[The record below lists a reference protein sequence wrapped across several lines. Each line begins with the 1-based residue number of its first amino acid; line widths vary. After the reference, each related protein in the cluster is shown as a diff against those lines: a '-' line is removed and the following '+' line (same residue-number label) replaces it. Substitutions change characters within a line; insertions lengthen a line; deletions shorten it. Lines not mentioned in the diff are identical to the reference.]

1 MMFDNSASPIRLR
14 QENDMQ
20 GLKGRLH
27 RHLIDAIDEDRADID
42 AWSADELRRYLETRI
57 ARFISENKIAVNR
70 NETQDLVASMVDELS
85 GLGPIQPL
93 VDDDDVNDILV
104 NGRDRVFVERKG
116 KLELTDI
123 RFNDDRHVQRIIQR
137 IIAPLG
143 RRIDESCPMVDA
155 RLQDGSRV
163 NAVIPPVALD
173 GPALS
178 IRKFRKEPL
187 RAGDLIAYGTFD
199 DQMLRMLTA
208 AVQARC
214 NIIVSGGTGAG
225 KTTLLNVLSQ
235 HIPEGE
241 RLVTI
246 EDAAE
251 LSLGHPHVVRLE
263 TRPPN
268 LEGTGEVAARDLVK
282 NALRM
287 RPSRI
292 IVGEVRGEEVIDML
306 QAMNTGHEGSMT
318 TIHANSARDA
328 LTRVE
333 MLVGM
338 SGFKGSDATL
348 RHNIASAIDFIIQI
362 SRLPSGKRKLVS
374 ITELTGIGD
383 DTYMTQDLYS
393 WDYDNERFKSAG
405 VTPNHAGLQRTLG
418 QRPQAK
424 SGFSIG

>member
-1 MMFDNSASPIRLR
+1 MFDSAAPIRLR
-14 QENDMQ
+14 QENDIQ
-20 GLKGRLH
+20 ALKARLH
-27 RHLIDAIDEDRADID
+27 RDLIETIDEDRADID
-42 AWSADELRRYLETRI
+42 KWSPEELRAYLETQI
-57 ARFISENKIAVNR
+57 ARFITENKIAVNR
-70 NETQDLVASMVDELS
+70 SETQDLVASMIDELS

-93 VDDDDVNDILV
+93 VDDDEVNDILV

-155 RLQDGSRV
+155 RLRDGSRV

-187 RAGDLIAYGTFD
+187 RAGDLLAYGTFD
-199 DQMLRMLTA
+199 DAILKLLVA
-208 AVQARC
+208 AVSARC

-328 LTRVE
+328 ITRVE

-348 RHNIASAIDFIIQI
+348 RHNIASAVDLVIQV
-362 SRLPSGKRKLVS
+362 SRLTSGKRKVVS
-374 ITELTGIGD
+374 VTELTGVADGV
-383 DTYMTQDLYS
+383 YMTQDLFN
-393 WDYDNERFKSAG
+393 WDFDKEQFRGAG
-405 VTPNHAGLQRTLG
+405 VTPNHSGLQRALG
-418 QRPQAK
+418 QRPHAK
-424 SGFSIG
+424 SGLSIG

>member
-1 MMFDNSASPIRLR
+1 
-14 QENDMQ
+14 MQ
-20 GLKGRLH
+20 GLKARLH
-27 RHLIDAIDEDRADID
+27 RFLIDAVDEDRADID
-42 AWSADELRRYLETRI
+42 AWKPEELKSYLEKQI
-57 ARFISENKIAVNR
+57 ARFIADNKIAVNR
-70 NETQDLVASMVDELS
+70 SETQDLVASMIDELS

-104 NGRDRVFVERKG
+104 NGRDRVYVERKG
-116 KLELTDI
+116 KLELTDV

-155 RLQDGSRV
+155 RLHDGSRV

-173 GPALS
+173 GPSLS
-178 IRKFRKEPL
+178 IRKFRKDPL
-187 RAGDLIAYGTFD
+187 RAGDLLAYGTFD
-199 DQMLRMLTA
+199 DVMQKVLVA

-214 NIIVSGGTGAG
+214 NVIVSGGTGAG

-292 IVGEVRGEEVIDML
+292 IVGEVRGDEVIDML

-328 LTRVE
+328 ITRIE

-338 SGFKGSDATL
+338 GGFKGSDATL
-348 RHNIASAIDFIIQI
+348 RHNIASAIDLVIQV
-362 SRLPSGKRKLVS
+362 SRLATGKRKVVS
-374 ITELTGIGD
+374 ITELTGVADGI
-383 DTYMTQDLYS
+383 YMMQDLFV
-393 WDYDNERFKSAG
+393 WDFDEEKFRASS
-405 VTPNHAGLQRTLG
+405 VTPNHNGLQRMLG
-418 QRPQAK
+418 QRPMPAK
-424 SGFSIG
+424 GGLSIG

>member
-1 MMFDNSASPIRLR
+1 
-14 QENDMQ
+14 
-20 GLKGRLH
+20 
-27 RHLIDAIDEDRADID
+27 
-42 AWSADELRRYLETRI
+42 
-57 ARFISENKIAVNR
+57 
-70 NETQDLVASMVDELS
+70 
-85 GLGPIQPL
+85 
-93 VDDDDVNDILV
+93 
-104 NGRDRVFVERKG
+104 
-116 KLELTDI
+116 
-123 RFNDDRHVQRIIQR
+123 
-137 IIAPLG
+137 
-143 RRIDESCPMVDA
+143 MVDA
-155 RLQDGSRV
+155 RLHDGSRV

-173 GPALS
+173 GPSLS

-187 RAGDLIAYGTFD
+187 RAGDLLAYGTFD
-199 DQMLRMLTA
+199 DQMLKLLVA
-208 AVQARC
+208 AVIARC

-251 LSLGHPHVVRLE
+251 LSMGHPHVVRLE

-292 IVGEVRGEEVIDML
+292 IVGEVRGDEVIDML

-328 LTRVE
+328 ITRVE

-338 SGFKGSDATL
+338 GGFKGSDATL
-348 RHNIASAIDFIIQI
+348 RHNIASAIDLVIQV
-362 SRLPSGKRKLVS
+362 SRLSSGKRKVVS
-374 ITELTGIGD
+374 VTELTGVADG
-383 DTYMTQDLYS
+383 TYMMQDLFS
-393 WDYDNERFKSAG
+393 WDIDQEKFRGSG
-405 VTPNHAGLQRTLG
+405 VTPSHSGLLRMLG
-418 QRPQAK
+418 QRPVAVR
-424 SGFSIG
+424 SGISIG

>member
-1 MMFDNSASPIRLR
+1 MNFDQSSPIRLR

-20 GLKGRLH
+20 ALKARLH
-27 RHLIDAIDEDRADID
+27 RHLIDAIDEDRADLD
-42 AWSADELRRYLETRI
+42 AWTPDQLKGYLEKQI
-57 ARFISENKIAVNR
+57 ANFIAENKIAVNR
-70 NETQDLVASMVDELS
+70 SETQDLIASMIDELS

-93 VDDDDVNDILV
+93 VDDDEVNDILV

-155 RLQDGSRV
+155 RLHDGSRV

-178 IRKFRKEPL
+178 IRKFRKDPL
-187 RAGDLIAYGTFD
+187 RAGDLLAYGTFD
-199 DQMLRMLTA
+199 EHMLKLLQA
-208 AVQARC
+208 AVLARC

-292 IVGEVRGEEVIDML
+292 IVGEVRGDEVIDML

-318 TIHANSARDA
+318 TIHANTARDA
-328 LTRVE
+328 ITRVE

-338 SGFKGSDATL
+338 GGFKGSDATL
-348 RHNIASAIDFIIQI
+348 RHNIASAIDLVIQV
-362 SRLPSGKRKLVS
+362 SRLSSGKRKVVS
-374 ITELTGIGD
+374 VTELTGVADG
-383 DTYMTQDLYS
+383 TYMMQDLFS
-393 WDYDNERFKSAG
+393 WDFDQEKFRSG
-405 VTPNHAGLQRTLG
+405 SVTPSHSGLQRSLG
-418 QRPQAK
+418 QRPIAQK
-424 SGFSIG
+424 GGISIG

>member
-1 MMFDNSASPIRLR
+1 
-14 QENDMQ
+14 
-20 GLKGRLH
+20 
-27 RHLIDAIDEDRADID
+27 
-42 AWSADELRRYLETRI
+42 
-57 ARFISENKIAVNR
+57 
-70 NETQDLVASMVDELS
+70 
-85 GLGPIQPL
+85 
-93 VDDDDVNDILV
+93 
-104 NGRDRVFVERKG
+104 
-116 KLELTDI
+116 
-123 RFNDDRHVQRIIQR
+123 
-137 IIAPLG
+137 
-143 RRIDESCPMVDA
+143 MVDA
-155 RLQDGSRV
+155 RLHDGSRV

-173 GPALS
+173 GPSLS

-187 RAGDLIAYGTFD
+187 RAGDLLAYGTFD
-199 DQMLRMLTA
+199 DQMLKLLVA
-208 AVQARC
+208 AVIARC

-268 LEGTGEVAARDLVK
+268 LEGTGEIAARDLVK

-287 RPSRI
+287 RPTRI
-292 IVGEVRGEEVIDML
+292 IVGEVRGEEVVDML

-328 LTRVE
+328 ITRVE

-348 RHNIASAIDFIIQI
+348 RHNIAGAIDLVIQV
-362 SRLPSGKRKLVS
+362 SRLTNGKRKVIS
-374 ITELTGIGD
+374 VTELTGVADG
-383 DTYMTQDLYS
+383 TYMTQDLFA
-393 WDYDNERFKSAG
+393 WDFDEERFRGAG
-405 VTPNHAGLQRTLG
+405 VTPHHAGLQRALG
-418 QRPQAK
+418 QRPIAK
-424 SGFSIG
+424 GGLSIG

>member
-1 MMFDNSASPIRLR
+1 VNLEHTSPIRLR

-20 GLKGRLH
+20 ALKARLH
-27 RHLIDAIDEDRADID
+27 RYLIDAIEADRADLD
-42 AWSADELRRYLETRI
+42 AWSPEELRSYLETRI
-57 ARFISENKIAVNR
+57 ARFIADNKIAVNR
-70 NETQDLVASMVDELS
+70 SETQDLIASMVDELS

-93 VDDDDVNDILV
+93 VDDDEVNDILV

-155 RLQDGSRV
+155 RLHDGSRV

-178 IRKFRKEPL
+178 IRKFRKDPL
-187 RAGDLIAYGTFD
+187 RAGDLLAYGTFD
-199 DQMLRMLTA
+199 DQMLKLLQA

-292 IVGEVRGEEVIDML
+292 IVGECRGEEVIDML

-318 TIHANSARDA
+318 TIHANTARDA
-328 LTRVE
+328 ITRVE
-333 MLVGM
+333 MLVGL
-338 SGFKGSDATL
+338 SGFKGSDVTL
-348 RHNIASAIDFIIQI
+348 RHNIASAIDLVIQV
-362 SRLPSGKRKLVS
+362 SRLSSGKRKVLS
-374 ITELTGIGD
+374 ITELTGVADG
-383 DTYMTQDLYS
+383 TYLTQDLFV
-393 WDYDNERFKSAG
+393 WDVDAERFRSAG
-405 VTPNHAGLQRTLG
+405 VVPSHVGLQRMLG
-418 QRPQAK
+418 QRPVGKGGIA
-424 SGFSIG
+424 IG

>member
-1 MMFDNSASPIRLR
+1 MSFDAEAPFRIR
-14 QENDMQ
+14 QEGDLQ
-20 GLKGRLH
+20 QLKSRLH
-27 RHLIDAIDEDRADID
+27 RHLIDSIDEDRADLD
-42 AWSADELRRYLETRI
+42 TWSGDELRSYLDSKI
-57 ARFISENKIAVNR
+57 ARYIADHRIAVNR
-70 NETQDLVASMVDELS
+70 SETQELVGSMIDELS

-93 VDDDDVNDILV
+93 VDDDDINDILV
-104 NGRDRVFVERKG
+104 NGRDRVFVERRG
-116 KLELTDI
+116 KFELTDV

-155 RLQDGSRV
+155 RLPDGSRV

-173 GPALS
+173 GPSLS

-187 RAGDLIAYGTFD
+187 RAGDLLTYGTFD
-199 DQMLRMLTA
+199 DRMLRVLKA
-208 AVQARC
+208 AVEARC
-214 NIIVSGGTGAG
+214 NIVVSGGTGAG

-268 LEGTGEVAARDLVK
+268 LEGQGEIAARDLVK

-287 RPSRI
+287 RPDRI

-318 TIHANSARDA
+318 TIHANNSRDA
-328 LTRVE
+328 ITRVE
-333 MLVGM
+333 MLVGLG
-338 SGFKGSDATL
+338 GFKGSDATL
-348 RHNIASAIDFIIQI
+348 RFNIASAIDLVIQV
-362 SRLPSGKRKLVS
+362 SRLASGARKVVS
-374 ITELTGIGD
+374 ITELTGVAD
-383 DTYMTQDLYS
+383 DTYMTQELYR
-393 WDYDNERFKSAG
+393 WNIDTGAFEGAG
-405 VTPNHAGLQRTLG
+405 VNPSHPALQRALGARPTASGGLQ
-418 QRPQAK
+418 
-424 SGFSIG
+424 IG

>member
-1 MMFDNSASPIRLR
+1 VNIDGSAPIRLR
-14 QENDMQ
+14 QENDTQ
-20 GLKGRLH
+20 ALKARLH
-27 RHLIDAIDEDRADID
+27 RFLIDAIDADRADID
-42 AWSADELRRYLETRI
+42 AWSPENLKSYLEKQTG
-57 ARFISENKIAVNR
+57 RFIAENRIAVNR
-70 NETQDLVASMVDELS
+70 NETQDLVASMIDELS

-104 NGRDRVFVERKG
+104 NGRDRVYVERKG

-155 RLQDGSRV
+155 RLHDGSRV

-173 GPALS
+173 GPSLS
-178 IRKFRKEPL
+178 IRKFRKDPL
-187 RAGDLIAYGTFD
+187 RAGDLLAYGTFD
-199 DQMLRMLTA
+199 DAMLKLLVA

-214 NIIVSGGTGAG
+214 NVIVSGGTGAG

-292 IVGEVRGEEVIDML
+292 IVGEVRGDEVVDML

-328 LTRVE
+328 ITRVE

-338 SGFKGSDATL
+338 GGFKGSDATL
-348 RHNIASAIDFIIQI
+348 RHNIASAIDLVIQV
-362 SRLPSGKRKLVS
+362 SRLSSGKRKVVS
-374 ITELTGIGD
+374 VTELTGVADG
-383 DTYMTQDLYS
+383 TYMMQDLFS
-393 WDYDNERFKSAG
+393 WDFDQEKFCSSG
-405 VTPNHAGLQRTLG
+405 VNPSHSGLQRMLG
-418 QRPQAK
+418 QRPIAAR
-424 SGFSIG
+424 GGVSIG

>member
-1 MMFDNSASPIRLR
+1 MNLDNSAPIRLR

-20 GLKGRLH
+20 ALKARLH
-27 RHLIDAIDEDRADID
+27 RFLIDAIDADRADVD
-42 AWSADELRRYLETRI
+42 AWTPENLRSYLEKQT
-57 ARFISENKIAVNR
+57 ARFIGDNKIAVNR
-70 NETQDLVASMVDELS
+70 SETQDLVASMIDELS

-155 RLQDGSRV
+155 RLHDGSRV

-173 GPALS
+173 GPSLS

-187 RAGDLIAYGTFD
+187 RAGDLLAYGTFD
-199 DQMLRMLTA
+199 DQMLKLLTA

-246 EDAAE
+246 ED
-251 LSLGHPHVVRLE
+251 
-263 TRPPN
+263 
-268 LEGTGEVAARDLVK
+268 
-282 NALRM
+282 
-287 RPSRI
+287 
-292 IVGEVRGEEVIDML
+292 
-306 QAMNTGHEGSMT
+306 
-318 TIHANSARDA
+318 
-328 LTRVE
+328 
-333 MLVGM
+333 
-338 SGFKGSDATL
+338 
-348 RHNIASAIDFIIQI
+348 
-362 SRLPSGKRKLVS
+362 
-374 ITELTGIGD
+374 
-383 DTYMTQDLYS
+383 
-393 WDYDNERFKSAG
+393 
-405 VTPNHAGLQRTLG
+405 
-418 QRPQAK
+418 
-424 SGFSIG
+424 

>member
-1 MMFDNSASPIRLR
+1 MNFDSAPIRLR

-20 GLKGRLH
+20 ALKGRLH
-27 RHLIDAIDEDRADID
+27 RYLIDAIDEDRADID
-42 AWSADELRRYLETRI
+42 GWTPEELRGYLEKQI
-57 ARFISENKIAVNR
+57 ARFITEHKIAINR
-70 NETQDLVASMVDELS
+70 SETQDLVASMVDELS

-93 VDDDDVNDILV
+93 VDDDEVNDILV
-104 NGRDRVFVERKG
+104 NGRDRVYVERKG
-116 KLELTDI
+116 KLELTDV

-155 RLQDGSRV
+155 RLHDGSRV

-173 GPALS
+173 GPSLS
-178 IRKFRKEPL
+178 IRKFRKDPL
-187 RAGDLIAYGTFD
+187 RAGDLLAYGTFD
-199 DQMLRMLTA
+199 DAMLKVLQA
-208 AVQARC
+208 AVLARC

-318 TIHANSARDA
+318 TIHSNSARDA
-328 LTRVE
+328 ITRIE

-338 SGFKGSDATL
+338 GGFKGSDATL
-348 RHNIASAIDFIIQI
+348 RHNIASAIDLVIQV
-362 SRLPSGKRKLVS
+362 SRLSSGKRKVMS
-374 ITELTGIGD
+374 ISELTGVADG
-383 DTYMTQDLYS
+383 TYMMQDLFV
-393 WDYDNERFKSAG
+393 WDFDQEKFRSG
-405 VTPNHAGLQRTLG
+405 SVTPSHAGLQRMLG
-418 QRPQAK
+418 QRPPAK
-424 SGFSIG
+424 GGLSIG

>member
-1 MMFDNSASPIRLR
+1 MMLDGSSPIRLR

-20 GLKGRLH
+20 ALKGRLH

-42 AWSADELRRYLETRI
+42 GWTPDQLKGYLEKQI
-57 ARFISENKIAVNR
+57 ANFIAENKIAVNR
-70 NETQDLVASMVDELS
+70 SETQDLVASMIDELS

-155 RLQDGSRV
+155 RLHDGSRV

-187 RAGDLIAYGTFD
+187 RAGDLLTYGTID
-199 DQMLRMLTA
+199 DQILKVLTA
-208 AVQARC
+208 AVLARC

-328 LTRVE
+328 ITRVE

-338 SGFKGSDATL
+338 SGFKGIDATL
-348 RHNIASAIDFIIQI
+348 RHNIAGAIDLVIQVT
-362 SRLPSGKRKLVS
+362 RLSSGKRKVLSV
-374 ITELTGIGD
+374 TEVTGVADGN
-383 DTYMTQDLYS
+383 YLTQDLFQ
-393 WDYDNERFKSAG
+393 YDVDTEKFCASG
-405 VTPNHAGLQRTLG
+405 VTPTHPGLPRALG
-418 QRPQAK
+418 RPPAK
-424 SGFSIG
+424 GGLSIG

>member
-1 MMFDNSASPIRLR
+1 MNLDHASPIRLR

-20 GLKGRLH
+20 ALKARLH
-27 RHLIDAIDEDRADID
+27 RHLIDAIDEDRGDID
-42 AWSADELRRYLETRI
+42 AWSPEELRSYLETRI
-57 ARFISENKIAVNR
+57 ARFITDNKIAVNR
-70 NETQDLVASMVDELS
+70 NETQDLIASMIDELS

-155 RLQDGSRV
+155 RLHDGSRV

-178 IRKFRKEPL
+178 IRKFRKDPL
-187 RAGDLIAYGTFD
+187 RAGDLLAYGTFD
-199 DQMLRMLTA
+199 EQMLKLLQA
-208 AVQARC
+208 AVHARC
-214 NIIVSGGTGAG
+214 NIVVSGGTGAG

-268 LEGTGEVAARDLVK
+268 LEGMGEVAARDLVK

-292 IVGEVRGEEVIDML
+292 IVGECRGEEVIDML

-328 LTRVE
+328 ITRVE
-333 MLVGM
+333 MLVGL

-348 RHNIASAIDFIIQI
+348 RHNIASAIDLLIQV
-362 SRLPSGKRKLVS
+362 SRLPNGKRKVLS
-374 ITELTGIGD
+374 ITELTGVADG
-383 DTYMTQDLYS
+383 TYLTQDLFA
-393 WDYDNERFKSAG
+393 WDVDDERFRSAG
-405 VTPNHAGLQRTLG
+405 VTPSHPGLQRMLG
-418 QRPQAK
+418 QRPVAK
-424 SGFSIG
+424 GGIAIG

>member
-1 MMFDNSASPIRLR
+1 
-14 QENDMQ
+14 MQ
-20 GLKGRLH
+20 GLKARLH
-27 RHLIDAIDEDRADID
+27 RFLIDAVDEDRADID
-42 AWSADELRRYLETRI
+42 AWKPEELKSYLEKQI
-57 ARFISENKIAVNR
+57 ARFIADNKIAVNR
-70 NETQDLVASMVDELS
+70 SETQDLVASMIDELS

-104 NGRDRVFVERKG
+104 NGRDRVYVERKG
-116 KLELTDI
+116 KLELTDV

-155 RLQDGSRV
+155 RLHDGSRV

-173 GPALS
+173 GPSLS
-178 IRKFRKEPL
+178 IRKFRKDPL
-187 RAGDLIAYGTFD
+187 RAGDLLAYGTFD
-199 DQMLRMLTA
+199 DAMLKLLVA

-268 LEGTGEVAARDLVK
+268 LEGSGEVAARDLVK

-292 IVGEVRGEEVIDML
+292 IVGEVRGDEVVDML

-328 LTRVE
+328 ITRIE

-338 SGFKGSDATL
+338 GGFKGSDATL
-348 RHNIASAIDFIIQI
+348 RHNIASAIDLVIQV
-362 SRLPSGKRKLVS
+362 SRLSSGKRKVVS
-374 ITELTGIGD
+374 VTELTGVADGI
-383 DTYMTQDLYS
+383 YMMQDLFS
-393 WDYDNERFKSAG
+393 WDLDQEKFRSG
-405 VTPNHAGLQRTLG
+405 SVTPSHSGLQRMLG
-418 QRPQAK
+418 QRPVAVK
-424 SGFSIG
+424 GGLSIG